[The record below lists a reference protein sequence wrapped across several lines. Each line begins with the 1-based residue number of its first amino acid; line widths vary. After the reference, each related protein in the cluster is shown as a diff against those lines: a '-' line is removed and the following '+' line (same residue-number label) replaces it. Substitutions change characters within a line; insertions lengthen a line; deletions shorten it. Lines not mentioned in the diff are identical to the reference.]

1 MDYQVLP
8 MGDVWSEGMFSVP
21 SVVTSK
27 YIRLAS
33 AYQLKA
39 LLVILSNG
47 GTCSSHDI
55 SKAIGV
61 PESEVCELLTFWV
74 EEGVLLE
81 NGIKAP
87 DKTASAMADEPKP
100 EPEKTAE
107 VKTPNKKV
115 EAMPVPTYSPADIVA
130 KLRESKE
137 LTALMQTAQEVLAHT
152 LSRAEEE
159 LIINMTEY
167 YGLPAEVVLT
177 ILQYYKTEK
186 DNKRAIGTA
195 YVAAMAKNW
204 SEEGITTL
212 SAADEKLRELEESDR
227 LWAEIVEMS
236 GIHFRKPTA
245 KQRETV
251 NRWKCDF
258 SMEMISLACDAM
270 KENAERPSLKY
281 VDSVL
286 KNWKKK
292 GLSTPDDVAKDNEQ
306 HASKQSGNKKE
317 RPEIA
322 TTYDID
328 KITRDAMFNDDYDI

>member
-8 MGDVWSEGMFSVP
+8 MGEVWSEGMFSVP
-21 SVVTSK
+21 SVITSK

-39 LLVILSNG
+39 LLMVLSSG
-47 GTCSSHDI
+47 GTCSSSDI

-61 PESEVCELLTFWV
+61 PESEVCDLMSFWV

-81 NGIKAP
+81 NGTAAPVKAV
-87 DKTASAMADEPKP
+87 SAP
-100 EPEKTAE
+100 PEKAE
-107 VKTPNKKV
+107 EKSEPAPAPEKETRKV
-115 EAMPVPTYSPADIVA
+115 ELMPVPSYTPA
-130 KLRESKE
+130 E
-137 LTALMQTAQEVLAHT
+137 LTAVIRDNPELTSLVQTAQEVLGHT
-152 LSRAEEE
+152 LSRAEEA
-159 LIINMTEY
+159 LIVNMNTY

-186 DNKRAIGTA
+186 ENGRALGTS
-195 YVAAMAKNW
+195 YIAAMAKNW

-212 SAADEKLRELEESDR
+212 DAADEKLSELEESDR
-227 LWAEIVEMS
+227 LWDEVVDMS
-236 GIHFRKPTA
+236 AMRFRKPTP
-245 KQRETV
+245 KQREMV
-251 NRWKCDF
+251 RLWYCDF
-258 SMEMISLACDAM
+258 NKEMISLACDTM
-270 KENAERPSLKY
+270 RENAEKPTLKY

-292 GLSTPDDVAKDNEQ
+292 GIKTPEDVEKDNEK
-306 HASKQSGNKKE
+306 HAAKQSGKKNE

-328 KITRDAMFNDDYDI
+328 KIAKDALFNDDYDI